1 MPNPGYLK
9 ILENLTW
16 LMIWGTALLA
26 YHTGTINKIVFFKE
40 LRRQDAENNSVSPFV
55 KEISL
60 YINPLKETF
69 FQGKA

>member
-1 MPNPGYLK
+1 VPNPGYLK

-16 LMIWGTALLA
+16 LMKWGTALLA
-26 YHTGTINKIVFFKE
+26 YHTGTNNKIVFFKE
-40 LRRQDAENNSVSPFV
+40 LRRQDEGNNSVSPFV

-60 YINPLKETF
+60 YIKPSKETF